1 MKKFLAILLAAAMML
16 SVCSAFALDYK
27 ATLGNESTFETYT
40 ELREN
45 APAAMTGLMR
55 GTPAPHA
62 VMDDYPGDSLYVYRS
77 ADMYGINA
85 AIRINTTIAVFT
97 DKTFESKAEAKAYLA
112 DLGLIDIIEEA
123 RGSILLVTPATPI
136 SEGSS
141 GLTGGFGAED
151 QKNYYKLQTAIF
163 NANAAGTN
171 AAGEAVTYLDG
182 SYYGT
187 YGYYYVIGIDGGAT
201 FLNNYVLTQYSYASR
216 IAGVLLVNGQMDR
229 IRKAGAFLPV
239 YLVNAPADVLAKYEA
254 VNGVDTLR
262 MEKAKK
268 IEYNQQFPL
277 RQVIS
282 VEEEEVDLKA
292 TIADAYYNM
301 FVKAQRGQEIEEG
314 LVTAGQPYQG
324 TGSDTVPYSLDPRN
338 AMFHNRTAD
347 GIVMFET
354 KSEMFADI
362 KTDDG
367 EYLQTWF
374 EYLPEEALDGTAPD
388 GSIPLLLSLH
398 GGGDDPRQYV
408 EGQGW
413 LEVAGRERIAIVA
426 PDKANLHVND
436 TEGNDYHSRV
446 MPMLVKYMLE
456 KYPALDA
463 SRVYAN
469 GYSMGSLST
478 CRVAYGA
485 PEMFA
490 AVYPQ
495 CGFRGANPTEE
506 DAARFNGVDL
516 PIVMS
521 TTEYNMS
528 FQANAAGL
536 HGMMNDM
543 LAIYG
548 MAPLPEEM
556 DYEKYPIAGF
566 QADIYTRELI
576 NGDYVNHTWFMC
588 KDGIPMVG
596 ISYVECINHCLYPQY
611 ANMIWDFFKHYSR
624 NLDTLAVEYN
634 PYVR

>member
-97 DKTFESKAEAKAYLA
+97 DKTFESKDEAKAYLA

-216 IAGVLLVNGQMDR
+216 IAGVLLVNGEMDR

-374 EYLPEEALDGTAPD
+374 EDLPEEALDGTAPD

-446 MPMLVKYMLE
+446 MPLLVKYMLE

-548 MAPLPEEM
+548 MDPLPEEM
-556 DYEKYPIAGF
+556 DYEKYPLAGF

>member
-1 MKKFLAILLAAAMML
+1 MKKILAAVLALAMLL
-16 SVCSAFALDYK
+16 SMSSALALDYT

-40 ELREN
+40 EVREN

-55 GTPAPHA
+55 GTPATHA
-62 VMDDYPGDSLYVYRS
+62 VMDDYPGDTLYVYRS
-77 ADMYGINA
+77 ADMYGRNA
-85 AIRINTTIAVFT
+85 AIRINTTIAVFV
-97 DKTFESKAEAKAYLA
+97 DKAFASKDEAKAYLA

-123 RGSILLVTPATPI
+123 RGAVLLVTPAD
-136 SEGSS
+136 GAA
-141 GLTGGFGAED
+141 FGKAD
-151 QKNYYKLQTAIF
+151 QANYYKLQTAIF
-163 NANAAGTN
+163 NSNAAGTN
-171 AAGEAVTYLDG
+171 AEGQPVTYLDG

-201 FLNNYVLTQYSYASR
+201 FLNNFVLTQFSYASR
-216 IAGVLLVNGQMDR
+216 IAGVLLVNGKMDR
-229 IRKAGAFLPV
+229 IRNVGAFLPV

-262 MEKAKK
+262 QERAKK
-268 IEYNQQFPL
+268 IEYNLQFPL

-282 VEEEEVDLKA
+282 LETEEVDLKA
-292 TIADAYYNM
+292 IVADAYYNM
-301 FVKAQRGQEIEEG
+301 FIKAQRGQEIEEG

-324 TGSDTVPYSLDPRN
+324 TGSDTIPYSLDPRN
-338 AMFHNRTAD
+338 AMFNNRTAD

-362 KTDDG
+362 KTDAG

-446 MPMLVKYMLE
+446 MPMLVQYMLD

-528 FQANAAGL
+528 FQANAGGL

-543 LAIYG
+543 LKIYG
-548 MAPLPEEM
+548 MDPLPEEI
-556 DYEKYPIAGF
+556 DYEKYPISGF
-566 QADIYTRELI
+566 EADIYTKELI
-576 NGDYVNHTWFMC
+576 NGDYVNHTFYMC

-624 NLDTLAVEYN
+624 NLETLAVEYN

>member
-97 DKTFESKAEAKAYLA
+97 DKTFESKDEAKAYLA

-151 QKNYYKLQTAIF
+151 QKNYYMLQTAIF

-216 IAGVLLVNGQMDR
+216 IAGVLLVNGEMDR

-282 VEEEEVDLKA
+282 VEAEDVDLKA
-292 TIADAYYNM
+292 SVADAYYNM

-446 MPMLVKYMLE
+446 MPLLVKYMLE

-548 MAPLPEEM
+548 MDPLPEEM

>member
-456 KYPALDA
+456 MYPALDA

-548 MAPLPEEM
+548 MAPLAEEM

-576 NGDYVNHTWFMC
+576 NGDYVNHTWIMC

>member
-446 MPMLVKYMLE
+446 MPLLVKYMLE

-521 TTEYNMS
+521 TTEYNMA

>member
-254 VNGVDTLR
+254 INGVDTLR
-262 MEKAKK
+262 QERAKK

-456 KYPALDA
+456 MYPALDA

-576 NGDYVNHTWFMC
+576 NGDYVNHTWIMC

>member
-97 DKTFESKAEAKAYLA
+97 DKTFESKDEAKAYLA

-123 RGSILLVTPATPI
+123 RGAILLVTPATPI

-548 MAPLPEEM
+548 MDPLPEEM
-556 DYEKYPIAGF
+556 DYEKYPLAGF